1 MLFLIFGSQVFLPRI
16 SFHLSSLAPLIW
28 LVLTTIWDQLSYHFL
43 WEATEP
49 IVDKGASLNTLLLP
63 SIKHHKYNAIFRS
76 SKIAASPIW
85 LKYLRAKFLTHF
97 AHYCIPWLESIQILR
112 RNLAEYP
119 CPNFYFLL
127 YKIVSLANESI
138 FLNFIFLNIVEMGMI
153 IPMGP
158 WISMSSP
165 LTSCFFVDRFHLG

>member
-119 CPNFYFLL
+119 CPNFTSYCIKLYLWQMSQYFWTLFFLILL
-127 YKIVSLANESI
+127 KWE
-138 FLNFIFLNIVEMGMI
+138 
-153 IPMGP
+153 
-158 WISMSSP
+158 W
-165 LTSCFFVDRFHLG
+165 